1 MCVSRSV
8 LSDSETPWTVACQA
22 LLSMGF
28 SKQEYW
34 SGLPFPS
41 PGIFLLPTQ
50 GLNLCLPHCRQILF
64 FPHTYHQSR
73 ATVLN
78 LHWQQNHPEG
88 MGLLEPK
95 LRVSSD
101 SEHLGC
107 VWEFT
112 FLTSSQ
118 VMWILLIYGPDFE
131 NHCSAQLS
139 VLNKPV
145 SPQD

>member
-1 MCVSRSV
+1 MSDCLRPHGLQPARLLCLWDFLGKNTGMCSHF
-8 LSDSETPWTVACQA
+8 
-22 LLSMGF
+22 LL
-28 SKQEYW
+28 QR
-34 SGLPFPS
+34 
-41 PGIFLLPTQ
+41 IFLTQ
-50 GLNLCLPHCRQILF
+50 GSNLGFQHCRQILF